1 MSLVEYLKKISN
13 YALSLIKKYSKP
25 LRPNLIPFHQI
36 LNRKKCLYK
45 NESRIISGC
54 MSPERDETK

>member
-36 LNRKKCLYK
+36 LNRKKKKNVCIRTNQGLYM
-45 NESRIISGC
+45 GV
-54 MSPERDETK
+54 